1 MGDDDLKVM
10 VSSFGEQ
17 KDSDEFCD
25 GLLGKNI
32 DKTASSPDSA
42 IGERKDNRNVLIR
55 IWIRG
60 SVTLRYGLGSL
71 IFFIHG
77 FQAVFRIRCF
87 DPWIRDP
94 GWVKKSRTGIRIRM
108 NIPYYISES

>member
-42 IGERKDNRNVLIR
+42 IGEGERQWYQSRNVLIR

-60 SVTLRYGLGSL
+60 SVTLRYRYGSGSL
-71 IFFIHG
+71 LFLFHC
-77 FQAVFRIRCF
+77 FQVVFRIK
-87 DPWIRDP
+87 IRDP
-94 GWVKKSRTGIRIRM
+94 DPG
-108 NIPYYISES
+108 

>member
-17 KDSDEFCD
+17 KDSADEFCD

-42 IGERKDNRNVLIR
+42 IGEGDRQRYQSRNVLIL

-60 SVTLRYGLGSL
+60 SVTLRYGSGSL
-71 IFFIHG
+71 LFFFHS
-77 FQAVFRIRCF
+77 FQAVFRIL
-87 DPWIRDP
+87 DPVP
-94 GWVKKSRTGIRIRM
+94 F
-108 NIPYYISES
+108 

>member
-1 MGDDDLKVM
+1 MGDDELKVM

-42 IGERKDNRNVLIR
+42 IGEGNTAVPYRSRKVLKR
-55 IWIRG
+55 LWIRG
-60 SVTLRYGLGSL
+60 SVTLRYGSGFRL
-71 IFFIHG
+71 FFYHG
-77 FQAVFRIRCF
+77 FQAVFL
-87 DPWIRDP
+87 IRDP
-94 GWVKKSRTGIRIRM
+94 V
-108 NIPYYISES
+108 PF

>member
-17 KDSDEFCD
+17 KDSADEFCD

-42 IGERKDNRNVLIR
+42 IGEGKDSGTKVDMNLDPRICNVE
-55 IWIRG
+55 
-60 SVTLRYGLGSL
+60 
-71 IFFIHG
+71 
-77 FQAVFRIRCF
+77 
-87 DPWIRDP
+87 
-94 GWVKKSRTGIRIRM
+94 IRIR
-108 NIPYYISES
+108 IPALFFHDLQGAFFWHFSVYPICQIEQILYQDK

>member
-42 IGERKDNRNVLIR
+42 IGEGERQRYQNRNVLIR
-55 IWIRG
+55 VWIRG
-60 SVTLRYGLGSL
+60 SVTLRYGSGFRL
-71 IFFIHG
+71 FFYHG
-77 FQAVFRIRCF
+77 LQAVFRIR
-87 DPWIRDP
+87 DP
-94 GWVKKSRTGIRIRM
+94 VLF
-108 NIPYYISES
+108 